1 MSSTGSVARSC
12 DDAGF
17 ATPQFLLAVGVSLVL
32 LSTFANVLV
41 QQYALAAVQA
51 ALDEGARAG
60 SPTDADAGHCLRRA
74 HEAVE
79 GLLGGAYG
87 AGVRLACS
95 HDGRRVSAVAT
106 VHFPGWAP
114 LVPDLVRELRAHQV
128 AEP

>member
-1 MSSTGSVARSC
+1 MARSC
-12 DDAGF
+12 DEAGF

-60 SPTDADAGHCLRRA
+60 SLVDADGGHCLRRA
-74 HEAVE
+74 REAVD
-79 GLLGGAYG
+79 GLLGGPYG
-87 AGVRLACS
+87 AGVQLSCA
-95 HDGRRVSAVAT
+95 HDGERVSAVAT
-106 VHFPGWAP
+106 VRFPGWAP
-114 LVPDLVRELRAHQV
+114 LVPDLVRELRAQQV